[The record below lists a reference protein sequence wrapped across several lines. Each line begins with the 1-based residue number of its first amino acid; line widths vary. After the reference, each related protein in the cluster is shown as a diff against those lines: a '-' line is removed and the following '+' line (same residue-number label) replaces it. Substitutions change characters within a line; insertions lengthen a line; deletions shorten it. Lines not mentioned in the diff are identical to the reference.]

1 MKILLVA
8 GGELDIEV
16 LKKVYNELD
25 SPYVI
30 GVDRGTLILLENG
43 IKIDR
48 AIGDFDSVTDEE
60 REGILSKLD
69 FEKLNPVKDDTD
81 TEHALKYAISLAP
94 EEIIMLG
101 CTGRRM
107 DHSLACVG
115 MLRLAYDAGIEAYII
130 DRYNRIRVVRGDVQL
145 SASECYGKYISI
157 LPYGDK
163 ARGLSIKGFKYNAE
177 GLDITAAETR
187 GVSNEMIEEVGSISC
202 DDYMIIMETRD

>member
-8 GGELDIEV
+8 GGELDIDV
-16 LKKVYNELD
+16 LRETYSSLNN
-25 SPYVI
+25 PYVI
-30 GVDRGTLILLENG
+30 GIDRGTIFLMENG
-43 IKIDR
+43 IKIDK
-48 AIGDFDSVTDEE
+48 AIGDFDSVSDEE
-60 REGILSKLD
+60 RENILSGIVS
-69 FEKLNPVKDDTD
+69 EKLNPLKDDTD

-94 EEIIMLG
+94 EKIVMLG

-130 DRYNRIRVVRGDVQL
+130 DRYNRIRVTRGNVQI
-145 SASECYGKYISI
+145 SASDCFGKYISI
-157 LPYGDK
+157 LPYSDK
-163 ARGLSIKGFKYNAE
+163 ARGISIKGFKYNAE

-187 GVSNEMIEEVGSISC
+187 GVSNELIEEVGSISC